1 MFYLQLSTLT
11 LSFSHAPISNLT
23 KHTMQKPYSS
33 RRHALRA
40 IAFAVV
46 SASLFLQGC
55 DSPPS
60 TIKIGVAQPL
70 SGNLAAL
77 GQDLLN
83 GVNLAVAELN
93 KEGFRV
99 KGKLVKLEVVAMD
112 DRASADTGKEV
123 ARQLVESGVV
133 AVIGH
138 LNSGVSIAAA
148 PIYAEKNIAQMAI
161 STNPKFTQLGLPT
174 TFRLVANDTLQAKA
188 IGSFSGSKFQATKY
202 AVLDDSTPYGKDLA
216 AGAIKELVAAKKD
229 IALKQSFDDK
239 TREFDD
245 LAGKIKDAGV
255 EVIVTTLS
263 DFQNLALLESLKKI
277 GYIKVNMLGGDTIKT
292 TDMLKGAGI
301 VNGLYATSPI
311 LEAREFPTGKV
322 FLEKYLAAYKVAPAY
337 AGHYTY
343 DAMHVLAAAIRRTE
357 SAKPADIVQALR
369 KIDGYAP
376 VTGSMRWD
384 EAGEQRYGVIGVSAA
399 RPAQWESQVRSDNW

>member
-1 MFYLQLSTLT
+1 MRTPHS
-11 LSFSHAPISNLT
+11 P
-23 KHTMQKPYSS
+23 
-33 RRHALRA
+33 RRQALRA
-40 IAFAVV
+40 IALAVV
-46 SASLFLQGC
+46 GSSLMLQGC

-70 SGNLAAL
+70 SGNLASL

-99 KGKLVKLEVVAMD
+99 KGQLVKLEVVAMD
-112 DRASADTGKEV
+112 DRANADTGKEV
-123 ARQLVESGVV
+123 ARQLVDSGVV

-161 STNPKFTQLGLPT
+161 STHPKFTQLGLST
-174 TFRLVANDTLQAKA
+174 TFRLVANDALQAKA

-216 AGAIKELVAAKKD
+216 AGAIKELVTAKKD
-229 IALKQSFDDK
+229 ISLKQSFDDK

-277 GYIKVNMLGGDTIKT
+277 GYTKVNMLGGDTIKT

-311 LEAREFPTGKV
+311 LEAREFPTGKA
-322 FLEKYLAAYKVAPAY
+322 FLDKYLAAYKVAPAY

-369 KIDGYAP
+369 RIDGYAP

-384 EAGEQRYGVIGVSAA
+384 ETGEQRYGVIGVSSA
-399 RPAQWESQVRSDNW
+399 RAAQWEAQVRSDNW

>member
-1 MFYLQLSTLT
+1 MRT
-11 LSFSHAPISNLT
+11 
-23 KHTMQKPYSS
+23 PYSP

-40 IAFAVV
+40 IALAVV
-46 SASLFLQGC
+46 GSSLLLQGC

-112 DRASADTGKEV
+112 DRANADTGKEV
-123 ARQLVESGVV
+123 ARQLVDSGVV

-161 STNPKFTQLGLPT
+161 STNPKFTQLGFQT

-202 AVLDDSTPYGKDLA
+202 AVVDDSTPYGKDLA

-229 IALKQSFDDK
+229 ITLKQSFDDK

-245 LAGKIKDAGV
+245 LAGKLKEAGV

-277 GYIKVNMLGGDTIKT
+277 GYTKVNMLGGDTIKT

-322 FLEKYLAAYKVAPAY
+322 FLDKYLAAYKVAPAY

-384 EAGEQRYGVIGVSAA
+384 ENGEQRYGVIGVSAA
-399 RPAQWESQVRSDNW
+399 RAAQWEAQVRSDNW

>member
-1 MFYLQLSTLT
+1 M
-11 LSFSHAPISNLT
+11 
-23 KHTMQKPYSS
+23 HTPNSP
-33 RRHALRA
+33 RRHALRVTA
-40 IAFAVV
+40 LAVAVV
-46 SASLFLQGC
+46 SASLLLQGC

-99 KGKLVKLEVVAMD
+99 KGKLVTLEVVAMD
-112 DRASADTGKEV
+112 DRANADTGKEV
-123 ARQLVESGVV
+123 ARQLVASGVV

-161 STNPKFTQLGLPT
+161 STHPQFTQLNLPT
-174 TFRLVANDTLQAKA
+174 TFRLVANDNLQAKA
-188 IGSFSGSKFQATKY
+188 IGSFSGSKFQASKY
-202 AVLDDSTPYGKDLA
+202 AVVDDSTPYGKDLA

-245 LAGKIKDAGV
+245 LAGKIKEAGV

-263 DFQNLALLESLKKI
+263 DFQNLALLEALKKVN
-277 GYIKVNMLGGDTIKT
+277 YTKVNMLGGDTIKT

-301 VNGLYATSPI
+301 VNGLYSTSPI
-311 LEAREFPTGKV
+311 LEAREFPTGRL

-384 EAGEQRYGVIGVSAA
+384 EVGEQRYGVIGVSVA
-399 RPAQWESQVRSDNW
+399 RAAQWESQVRSDNW

>member
-1 MFYLQLSTLT
+1 MRTL
-11 LSFSHAPISNLT
+11 LP
-23 KHTMQKPYSS
+23 S
-33 RRHALRA
+33 RRNAVRA
-40 IAFAVV
+40 IALAV
-46 SASLFLQGC
+46 ASSGLFLQGC

-99 KGKLVKLEVVAMD
+99 KGKLVTLEVVAMD
-112 DRASADTGKEV
+112 DRANADTGKEV
-123 ARQLVESGVV
+123 ARQLVDSGVV

-161 STNPKFTQLGLPT
+161 STNPKFTQLGFST

-245 LAGKIKDAGV
+245 LAGKLKEAGV

-263 DFQNLALLESLKKI
+263 DFQNLALLEALKKI
-277 GYIKVNMLGGDTIKT
+277 SYTKVNMLGGDTIKT

-301 VNGLYATSPI
+301 VSGLYATSPI
-311 LEAREFPTGKV
+311 LEAGEFPTGKA

-384 EAGEQRYGVIGVSAA
+384 ETGEQRYGVIGVSAA
-399 RPAQWESQVRSDNW
+399 RAAQWDAQVRSDNW

>member
-1 MFYLQLSTLT
+1 M
-11 LSFSHAPISNLT
+11 PIT
-23 KHTMQKPYSS
+23 PS
-33 RRHALRA
+33 RRRALSA
-40 IAFAVV
+40 IALLA
-46 SASLFLQGC
+46 ASSSVLLQGC

-93 KEGFRV
+93 KEGFRI
-99 KGKLVKLEVVAMD
+99 KGKLVTIEVVAVD

-123 ARQLVESGVV
+123 AKQLVDAGVV

-161 STNPKFTQLGLPT
+161 STNPKFTQLGFPT

-202 AVLDDSTPYGKDLA
+202 AVIDDSTPYGKDLA
-216 AGAIKELVAAKKD
+216 AGAIKELTAAKKE
-229 IALKQSFDDK
+229 ITLKQSFDDK
-239 TREFDD
+239 TRAFDD
-245 LAGKIKDAGV
+245 LAVKLKEAGI
-255 EVIVTTLS
+255 EVVVTTLS
-263 DFQNLALLESLKKI
+263 DFQNLALLEALKKI
-277 GYIKVNMLGGDTIKT
+277 NYTKLFMLGGDTIKT

-311 LEAREFPTGKV
+311 LDAKEYPTGKA

-337 AGHYTY
+337 GGHYTY

-357 SAKPADIVQALR
+357 SAKPADIVAALR

-384 EAGEQRYGVIGVSAA
+384 DKGEQRYGVIGVSAA
-399 RPAQWESQVRSDNW
+399 RPLQWEPEVRSDNW